1 MNYNCIKVQ
10 QLVPVNT
17 KEELCFV
24 QFTHPGGEHGADSR
38 SANRKSWNYGRHQRK
53 FLRAKGTVMENG
65 QLLSNQDLIFWGEW
79 EPQSLVTRINSN
91 AQKDFPHYIH
101 EPELDL
107 DAQKSIDGHLR
118 QNTDPYVF
126 ADAFYYRCCKQIKGG
141 KRTQLS
147 YLKKGSII
155 LFGSTIHQNTDEAYF
170 GVDTVFVVGDY
181 REYDS
186 NNYEQQLKGFTP
198 ELYAEIVGI
207 GKIVEDDGETALL
220 QPVSGSCGGS
230 CSPSSYTTV
239 ESTLR
244 CYSGATP
251 EQPVNGMYSFVPCKR
266 YEGGT
271 TGFERLIIHMK
282 DLSKFNPN
290 GRELITNNLNAA
302 PKITEIE
309 DTKAVEIWNQLCH
322 IVKEQGLLEGVSFVC
337 PTPCK

>member
-1 MNYNCIKVQ
+1 MKVQ
-10 QLVPVNT
+10 QLVPANP
-17 KEELCFV
+17 KEKLCFI

-38 SANRKSWNYGRHQRK
+38 SANSKSWNYRGHKRK
-53 FLRAKGTVMENG
+53 FLRAKGSVMENG

-79 EPQSLVTRINSN
+79 EPQSHVTRINSN
-91 AQKDFPHYIH
+91 VQKDFPHYIH

-107 DAQKSIDGHLR
+107 KVPTQIDGRLR

-126 ADAFYYRCCKQIKGG
+126 ADAFYYRCCKQISGG

-155 LFGSTIHQNTDEAYF
+155 LFGSTIHQNTEEAYF
-170 GVDTVFVVGDY
+170 GVDTVFVVGDH

-186 NNYEQQLKGFTP
+186 KNYEQQLKGFTP

-207 GKIVEDDGETALL
+207 GKIVEDDGETALS
-220 QPVSGSCGGS
+220 QPVSGSRGGS

-239 ESTLR
+239 EPTLR

-251 EQPVNGMYSFVPCKR
+251 EQNVNGMYSFVPCKL
-266 YEGGT
+266 YEDGT
-271 TGFERLIIHMK
+271 TGFERLKICMN

-309 DTKAVEIWNQLCH
+309 DTKAVEIWNRIRN
-322 IVKEQGLLEGVSFVC
+322 IVKEQRLLEGVSFVC
-337 PTPCK
+337 PTPA

>member
-1 MNYNCIKVQ
+1 
-10 QLVPVNT
+10 
-17 KEELCFV
+17 
-24 QFTHPGGEHGADSR
+24 
-38 SANRKSWNYGRHQRK
+38 
-53 FLRAKGTVMENG
+53 MENG

-79 EPQSLVTRINSN
+79 EPQSHVTRINSN
-91 AQKDFPHYIH
+91 VQKDFPHYIH

-107 DAQKSIDGHLR
+107 KVPTQIDGRLR

-126 ADAFYYRCCKQIKGG
+126 ADAFYYRCCKQISGG

-155 LFGSTIHQNTDEAYF
+155 LFGSTIHQNTEEAYF
-170 GVDTVFVVGDY
+170 GVDTVFVVGDH

-186 NNYEQQLKGFTP
+186 KNYEQQLKGFTP

-207 GKIVEDDGETALL
+207 GKIVEDDGETALS
-220 QPVSGSCGGS
+220 QPVSGSRGGS

-239 ESTLR
+239 EPTLR

-251 EQPVNGMYSFVPCKR
+251 EQNVNGMYSFVPCKL
-266 YEGGT
+266 YEDGT
-271 TGFERLIIHMK
+271 TGFERLKICMN

-309 DTKAVEIWNQLCH
+309 DTKAVEIWNRIRN
-322 IVKEQGLLEGVSFVC
+322 IVKEQRLLEGVSFVC
-337 PTPCK
+337 PTPA

>member
-1 MNYNCIKVQ
+1 MKIQ
-10 QLVPVNT
+10 QLATTNP
-17 KEELCFV
+17 KEKLCFI

-38 SANRKSWNYGRHQRK
+38 SANIKSWNYRGHQRK
-53 FLRAKGTVMENG
+53 FLRAKGSVMENG

-91 AQKDFPHYIH
+91 APKDFPHYIH

-107 DAQKSIDGHLR
+107 DAPTQKDGRLR

-126 ADAFYYRCCKQIKGG
+126 ADAFYYRCCKQISGG

-155 LFGSTIHQNTDEAYF
+155 LFGSTINQNKKDEAYF

-181 REYDS
+181 KEYDS
-186 NNYEQQLKGFTP
+186 TNYKKQLKGFTP

-207 GKIVEDDGETALL
+207 GNTVEDDGETALS
-220 QPVSGSCGGS
+220 QPVCGSCGGS
-230 CSPSSYTTV
+230 CTPSSYTTV
-239 ESTLR
+239 EPTLR

-251 EQPVNGMYSFVPCKR
+251 EQNVNGMYSFVPCKR
-266 YEGGT
+266 YEDGT
-271 TGFERLIIHMK
+271 TGFERLKIRMS
-282 DLSKFNPN
+282 DLSKFNQN

-309 DTKAVEIWNQLCH
+309 DATAVEIWNQLRS

-337 PTPCK
+337 PQ